1 MPESKVTYCRTNRIS
16 SHHLFHKT
24 TLTDFLPSQDIH
36 PSQRKQ
42 EVTNPPCFRPVPF
55 LAQWPC
61 LVSPKNRGSEKKKKK
76 KIPTPSSPSPS
87 SGFGAQLSS
96 YLLVFLFFF
105 PVRNFS
111 HVLGYGETR
120 EDGDISPQII
130 GRESGV
136 CGSGDCTS
144 FTDLSCPS
152 GTTVPFLA
160 GAHESAISKKT
171 MRTRPCF

>member
-76 KIPTPSSPSPS
+76 KNTDPLFAFTVFRLRGST
-87 SGFGAQLSS
+87 FFLSS
-96 YLLVFLFFF
+96 CILIFFSGSELLACPWL
-105 PVRNFS
+105 RGNE
-111 HVLGYGETR
+111 G
-120 EDGDISPQII
+120 
-130 GRESGV
+130 GR
-136 CGSGDCTS
+136 
-144 FTDLSCPS
+144 
-152 GTTVPFLA
+152 
-160 GAHESAISKKT
+160 
-171 MRTRPCF
+171 